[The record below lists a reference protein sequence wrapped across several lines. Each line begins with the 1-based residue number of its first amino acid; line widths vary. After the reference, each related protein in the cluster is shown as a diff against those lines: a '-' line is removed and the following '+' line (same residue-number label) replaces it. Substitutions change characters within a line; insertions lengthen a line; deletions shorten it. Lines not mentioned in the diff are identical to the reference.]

1 MVIIMKEK
9 ISGLI
14 HTENIVSLIIIIYL
28 FIIPITHSEYGVMLY
43 MPFLVYIILS
53 LSISLI
59 WGFTGIFSFCQAIF
73 LGVGGYVYCVLY
85 KFFET
90 PALTPLYGLIA
101 IAASALT
108 ALVLGLFMFYGGI
121 NDVFVGLITLSLSL
135 AVLKF
140 MQTATGDQWKMKGK
154 SGAFDLG
161 GWTGM
166 SQIPRLQIGSF
177 VFNTQAYYLVLLI
190 AVLAIYIALRILQK
204 KKLGHSLIAIREN
217 RGRSELFG
225 YNVPKIQ
232 TIVFAIGG
240 AIAGLSGVLYVGIN
254 KGITLDRVSVTAS
267 SMPIILVAAAGRKNM
282 TGAVIFTVIY
292 YLLDRTLS
300 GTGGLYTPIITGA
313 VLLLVIMLLPEG
325 LFESIFKGI
334 DSLFAKCF
342 KFKTGKASN

>member
-1 MVIIMKEK
+1 MKR
-9 ISGLI
+9 ITNYI
-14 HTENIVSLIIIIYL
+14 CTENIVSLFMIIYL
-28 FIIPITHSEYGVMLY
+28 FFIPATQSEYGVMLY

-53 LSISLI
+53 LSVSLI

-101 IAASALT
+101 VAASALV

-140 MQTATGDQWKMKGK
+140 MQTATGDQWQMKGK
-154 SGAFDLG
+154 SGKFDLG

-166 SQIPRLQIGSF
+166 TQIPRLQIGNF
-177 VFNTQAYYLVLLI
+177 VFNTQAYYFVLLA
-190 AVLAIYIALRILQK
+190 AVLLVFLILRVLQK
-204 KKLGHSLIAIREN
+204 KKIGYGLIAIREN
-217 RGRSELFG
+217 RDRSELFG

-254 KGITLDRVSVTAS
+254 KGITLDRVSVAAS
-267 SMPIILVAAAGRKNM
+267 SMPIILVAAAGRKNI
-282 TGAVIFTVIY
+282 TGAVIFTIIY

-300 GTGGLYTPIITGA
+300 GTGGLYTPIIIGT

-325 LFESIFKGI
+325 LFETIFKKI
-334 DSLFAKCF
+334 DGLFSRLIKSR
-342 KFKTGKASN
+342 TGKGLK